1 RTNQVVIKD
10 ERARRQR
17 PAIFVTRGAWTLR
30 DLDSRNGTFVGERQ
44 IRGDYTL
51 QAGDVVR
58 IGGCYFAFVQDL
70 TQAFPDPI
78 TGSPGVAQ
86 LPLGDETVAGTI
98 TADTGDLGDVSDVLD
113 DTHDLTTIT
122 HRRNQTR
129 FLVPGGQNDV
139 AVPRLGQAAAKLC
152 RLAFELA
159 SEPDITSVAHLA
171 LNGLFESTH
180 VDAGALLLLPR
191 DGNGEVAPAELQ
203 VVASRTDLEP
213 TYHRPSSFLASTA
226 LRDGEAVLARNIE
239 GDSQLATK
247 DSKGEFHA
255 TGAICAPIRQ
265 DRKVIGLIHLYSTN
279 PERLPDP
286 EDLEFTLAV
295 ADNVA
300 LAVRNLAKQQELA
313 ENLNQTRSEILELRK
328 QLGAESELVGSSP
341 VLAHV
346 QQQIARAAP
355 SRATVLIRGE

>member
-1 RTNQVVIKD
+1 VTIGRAGTNQIVIKD
-10 ERARRQR
+10 ERASRNH
-17 PAIFVTRGAWTLR
+17 AEIFVTRGAWTLR

-44 IRGDYTL
+44 MRGDYTL
-51 QAGDVVR
+51 QAGEVVR
-58 IGGCYFAFVQDL
+58 IGGCYLAFVQDL

-86 LPLGDETVAGTI
+86 LPLGDETVIGTI

-180 VDAGALLLLPR
+180 IDAGAMLLLPR
-191 DGNGEVAPAELQ
+191 DANGEVAPADLHI
-203 VVASRTDLEP
+203 VASRTDVEP
-213 TYHRPSSFLASTA
+213 TYHRPSSF
-226 LRDGEAVLARNIE
+226 
-239 GDSQLATK
+239 
-247 DSKGEFHA
+247 
-255 TGAICAPIRQ
+255 
-265 DRKVIGLIHLYSTN
+265 
-279 PERLPDP
+279 
-286 EDLEFTLAV
+286 
-295 ADNVA
+295 
-300 LAVRNLAKQQELA
+300 
-313 ENLNQTRSEILELRK
+313 
-328 QLGAESELVGSSP
+328 
-341 VLAHV
+341 
-346 QQQIARAAP
+346 
-355 SRATVLIRGE
+355 